1 MDHPLPDVPALLK
14 ETAQTD
20 VPITWET
27 LGFEPQTTTNGAVRG
42 RVPASAL
49 VIAAST
55 PDANAALGSVCG
67 RIATAQPF
75 TFEVA
80 GCGYYAYALAD
91 AATIPDGITLPENI
105 VLMTAGAPLALPD
118 ELPATG
124 AFPMIDAKHL
134 ALLTMPMLDPV
145 IVGSPLLQFSLRGK
159 AEEFERQAVK
169 AKPLLGDL
177 CFAGQATV
185 WFAPPNAGKT
195 LIVLKLLND
204 AVAEGRITP
213 DNVYYINAD
222 DSSEGFATKIRL
234 MDDLGVHTLAPGHQ
248 GFEARMLPELFQA
261 MADRKKAKGALVIID
276 TIKKVAS
283 LMDKTKASAF
293 THACRTA
300 VMAGATIVGFAH
312 TNKQPTATGKLQ
324 YGGTT
329 DLRDDFDA
337 AYIMGP
343 VEIEGFEGE
352 KVVVF
357 ESIKTR
363 GANTKSVAY
372 VYADSESISYPERLA
387 SVRMLAEQEMHGFR
401 RIEEARADADVVA
414 AIEACIGEG
423 EFAKM
428 VLAKA
433 AAKRVG
439 ISERA
444 AIRMIEKYTG
454 TDPATAKWHFQR
466 KDRGAMIYALLP
478 SPVEGP
484 PLTT

>member
-1 MDHPLPDVPALLK
+1 MDYPLPDVPACPN

-20 VPITWET
+20 VPISWAT
-27 LGFEPQTTTNGAVRG
+27 LGFEPQTTDGTTQGS
-42 RVPASAL
+42 VPAGVL

-55 PDANAALGSVCG
+55 PNANTALGSVCQ
-67 RIATAQPF
+67 RIATSQPF

-80 GCGYYAYALAD
+80 GCGHYAYALAD
-91 AATIPDGITLPENI
+91 AVTIPDGITLPDNI
-105 VLMTAGAPLALPD
+105 VLMTAGASLALPE
-118 ELPATG
+118 ELPATA
-124 AFPMIDAKHL
+124 AFPTIDAKHL
-134 ALLTMPMLDPV
+134 DLLTMPMLDPV

-204 AVAEGRITP
+204 AVGDGRITP

-276 TIKKVAS
+276 TIKKVSS

-343 VEIEGFEGE
+343 VEIDGFDGE
-352 KVVVF
+352 KVVAF
-357 ESIKTR
+357 ESIKAR
-363 GANTKSVAY
+363 GANAKSVAY
-372 VYADSESISYPERLA
+372 VYADSDSVSYPERLA
-387 SVRMLAEQEMHGFR
+387 SVRMLDEQEMHGFR
-401 RIEEARADADVVA
+401 RIEEAKADADVVA

-428 VLAKA
+428 ALAKA
-433 AAKRVG
+433 AAKRIG

-454 TDPATAKWHFQR
+454 TDPATAKWYFQR
-466 KDRGAMIYALLP
+466 KDRGAMIYARLP
-478 SPVEGP
+478 SPMAAP
-484 PLTT
+484 PLAA